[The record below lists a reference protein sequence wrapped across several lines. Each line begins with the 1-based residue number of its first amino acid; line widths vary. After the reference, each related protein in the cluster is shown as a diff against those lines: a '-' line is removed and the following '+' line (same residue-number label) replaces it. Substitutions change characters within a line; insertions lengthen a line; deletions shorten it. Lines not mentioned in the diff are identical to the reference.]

1 MKISLGNKVLNI
13 GFNIFTTPNYQ
24 KLHKEL
30 SDYFANHDICGN
42 HIKKFSFS
50 KDSFNAVIPEDPPL
64 EESLIEG
71 DYEKDLAKIGEK
83 YGIKDLGFIYWC
95 YHK

>member
-1 MKISLGNKVLNI
+1 MRIPLGNKVLNI
-13 GFNIFTTPNYQ
+13 QFNIFKTPDYE

-30 SDYFANHDICGN
+30 SDYFENNDICGN
-42 HIKKFSFS
+42 KIKTFSFS
-50 KDSFNAVIPEDPPL
+50 KDFFNAIIPENPHL

-71 DYEKDLAKIGEK
+71 DYQKDLAKIGEK